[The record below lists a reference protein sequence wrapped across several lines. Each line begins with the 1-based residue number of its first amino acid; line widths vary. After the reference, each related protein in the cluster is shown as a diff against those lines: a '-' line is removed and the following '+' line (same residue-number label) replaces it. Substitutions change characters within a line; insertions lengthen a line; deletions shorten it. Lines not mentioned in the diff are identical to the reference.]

1 MMEISDFALGV
12 IAVSG
17 VIALAALVPALLR
30 TALLP
35 AVVLEIA
42 FGVLIGP
49 QGLGLVGHNETL
61 GVFSELGLAMLF
73 LIAGFEINPDEVR
86 GEPTRLALKG
96 WLLSLVI
103 ALGLA
108 YGGQEL
114 GLFPAAGFA
123 AIAIATTAIGALM
136 PILKDAGLLAPPYG
150 PYVLASGALGEAL
163 PLVALSL
170 FLAGLSGAGTQSL
183 ILLGFAATSLVAI
196 TVANRVGRLPLPP
209 IFHDT
214 IASSGQ
220 FPIRLAVFLAIAF
233 ALLGKGI
240 GLDLVLGAFVAG
252 AVLRALLPHDL
263 HDDLMD
269 RLSAVGYGF
278 LIPIFFVTSGT
289 RLDVAAL
296 AESSTAIAMVPVFV
310 AMMLV
315 ARGLPALVLYRAA
328 LSGRQRVALALHS
341 STQLPLVVAITAIAV
356 ENGAMPGWC
365 AASMVVAA
373 LITLI
378 LFPALATRVLKR
390 GTA

>member
-1 MMEISDFALGV
+1 MEISDYALGAV
-12 IAVSG
+12 AVSG

-30 TALLP
+30 IAILP

-42 FGVLIGP
+42 FGVVIGP
-49 QGLGLVGHNETL
+49 QGFGLVGHNPTL
-61 GVFSELGLAMLF
+61 GIMSELGLAMLF
-73 LIAGFEINPDEVR
+73 LIAGFEINPDQVR
-86 GEPTRLALKG
+86 GEPTRLALRG
-96 WLLSLVI
+96 WLLSLAI

-108 YGGQEL
+108 FGGQAL
-114 GLFPAAGFA
+114 GLFPAAGFV

-136 PILKDAGLLAPPYG
+136 PILKDAGLLEPPYG
-150 PYVLASGALGEAL
+150 PYVLAAGALGEAL

-170 FLAGLSGAGTQSL
+170 ILAGVSGFTTQSL
-183 ILLGFAATSLVAI
+183 VLVGFAATSLFASAF
-196 TVANRVGRLPLPP
+196 ANRVGRLPLPP
-209 IFHDT
+209 VFHDT

-220 FPIRLAVFLAIAF
+220 FPIRLAVFLAISF
-233 ALLGKGI
+233 SVLGTAV

-278 LIPIFFVTSGT
+278 LIPIFFVASGT

-296 AESSTAIAMVPVFV
+296 AESLTAVAMVPVFV
-310 AMMLV
+310 AMMMI
-315 ARGLPALVLYRAA
+315 ARGVPALLLYRKA
-328 LSGRQRVALALHS
+328 LSARQRVALALHS

-378 LFPALATRVLKR
+378 LFPALATYVLKR
-390 GTA
+390 AEV